1 MLGTKTKQVF
11 SYGRRGHRIVNVSE
25 RDSEKQDENTS
36 AGSISSRKKLQPV
49 VLLSKRAKPA
59 IRPVATPASPEPSP
73 SPSPPR
79 KRKVIKKRLP
89 SSPLSSPDFS
99 YKPKRVRQII
109 AKSKGS
115 PTSKPLSSSS
125 RGSNSQSSS
134 AVTAASF
141 STPGSRT
148 PLSSQSPNVPR
159 LAAPTFAG
167 KKKGRVSGSKG
178 TPLKQSLSP
187 FVDVDIVVVDDA
199 GHRFSHERRVS
210 RTDVQVNPTIF
221 TSPHEDS
228 ALSSDSDG
236 EYLPAPKRPSKRS
249 RAKIVISSSDE
260 SDAPASSHRPPKAAS
275 SRTSAPK
282 PPSRPAKAPPAA
294 PSVDP
299 VARNNLVLNRPV
311 PSDHSK
317 RPETNGTAPSKPV
330 VQAPNVVHS
339 SNKPSIG
346 GHADQGKLPLPK
358 AKPSR
363 SALEPALYI
372 DTTQR
377 RHSPMPARSKPR
389 PLTPARYRHSVFPRP
404 PSPLSSSTSDDDYD
418 LSVDLAELTLS
429 DTPHQSEPTIP
440 PPSYLLPLLTECG
453 QTTAHE
459 FSAFIESFPFDPIVQ
474 QNSDAGKVAFQKIG
488 EASYSEVFGIGD
500 VVLKVIPLSDEDIKS
515 GGAGF
520 GEAETPAPSN
530 ARDVLKEMIVTRAM
544 GEMCDGFV
552 KLLRTY
558 VVRGKYP
565 SLLLD
570 LWDGYH
576 ERKGSESIR
585 PGPYVPCSSSS

>member
-25 RDSEKQDENTS
+25 RDSEKQDEN
-36 AGSISSRKKLQPV
+36 GSVGSTSSRKKLQPV

-59 IRPVATPASPEPSP
+59 TRPVAAPASPEPIP

-115 PTSKPLSSSS
+115 PTSKPLSTSS
-125 RGSNSQSSS
+125 RGTNSQSSS
-134 AVTAASF
+134 AVTAATF
-141 STPGSRT
+141 STPGSRA

-187 FVDVDIVVVDDA
+187 FVDVDIVVLDDA
-199 GHRFSHERRVS
+199 GRRLSHERRVS
-210 RTDVQVNPTIF
+210 RTDVQVNPATF
-221 TSPHEDS
+221 ASPHEDS
-228 ALSSDSDG
+228 TLSSDSDG

-249 RAKIVISSSDE
+249 RAKIVITSSDD
-260 SDAPASSHRPPKAAS
+260 SDAPGSSHRPRKGVP

-282 PPSRPAKAPPAA
+282 PSSRPAKAPPAA
-294 PSVDP
+294 PSVNP

-317 RPETNGTAPSKPV
+317 RPETNGTVPSKPV
-330 VQAPNVVHS
+330 VQAPGVVHS

-346 GHADQGKLPLPK
+346 AHADQGKLPLPK

-363 SALEPALYI
+363 SVLEPALDI
-372 DTTQR
+372 DVTQR
-377 RHSPMPARSKPR
+377 RHSPIPARSKPR

-418 LSVDLAELTLS
+418 LSIDLAELTLS
-429 DTPHQSEPTIP
+429 DTSHQAEAAAP
-440 PPSYLLPLLTECG
+440 PPYLLPLLTECG

-474 QNSDAGKVAFQKIG
+474 QNSDGGKVAFQKIG

-500 VVLKVIPLSDEDIKS
+500 VVLKVIPLSDEDVKS

-552 KLLRTY
+552 KMLRTY

-576 ERKGSESIR
+576 ERKGSEGIR
-585 PGPYVPCSSSS
+585 PGPYVSCSSLS